1 MRHLFVVD
9 SLDKHI
15 QNEEE
20 FRAAEPALVLYAL
33 GTEHLPRCSHRAGG
47 LGDSVAT

>member
-15 QNEEE
+15 QNEKE
-20 FRAAEPALVLYAL
+20 FVPASAGVWGGGVGFVGGVLSL
-33 GTEHLPRCSHRAGG
+33 T
-47 LGDSVAT
+47 